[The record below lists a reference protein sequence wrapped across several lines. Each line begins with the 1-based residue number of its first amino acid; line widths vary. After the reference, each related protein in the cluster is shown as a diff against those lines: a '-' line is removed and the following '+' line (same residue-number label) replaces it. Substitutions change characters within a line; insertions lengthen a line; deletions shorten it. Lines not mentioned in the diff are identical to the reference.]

1 MTRGLATES
10 KTCPVPP
17 VIGHRGA
24 CGHAPENTLASI
36 RRAAALGAGWVEF
49 DARLTRDCE
58 VVLLHDDGLERT
70 TDGSGMVAEKDWAE
84 LRSLD
89 AGAWYGAEFRGARI
103 PSLGQAIAVLG
114 ELGLGANVEIKAPPG
129 RDSATGRITA
139 ETLKAEWPA
148 ALPVP
153 LISSFSPE
161 ALTAARDAAPDIPRA
176 LLVSAIPGDWQRQLS
191 ELGCNA
197 LHCDHEHLTRG
208 RARPLLD
215 AGFALRCYTVNRT
228 ERAAVLY
235 GWGVAA
241 LISDYPE
248 RLLR

>member
-1 MTRGLATES
+1 
-10 KTCPVPP
+10 VPP

-58 VVLLHDDGLERT
+58 VVLLHDETLERT
-70 TDGSGMVAEKDWAE
+70 TDGCGLVADKDWAE
-84 LRSLD
+84 LSTLD
-89 AGAWYGAEFRGARI
+89 AGAWFGAAFRGARI
-103 PSLGQAIAVLG
+103 PSLHQAIAVLA
-114 ELGLGANVEIKAPPG
+114 ELGLGANVEIKAAPG
-129 RDSATGRITA
+129 RDSETGRITA
-139 ETLKAEWPA
+139 ARLRAEWPA

-153 LISSFSPE
+153 LISSFSPA

-176 LLVSAIPGDWQRQLS
+176 LLVSAIPGDWQRQLID
-191 ELGCNA
+191 LGCNA

-215 AGFALRCYTVNRT
+215 AGFALRCYTVNRAA
-228 ERAAVLY
+228 RAATLY
-235 GWGVAA
+235 GWGVEA

-248 RLLR
+248 RLAR